1 MPFITQIQLGDKGY
15 IDITDDVA
23 VPLNFAVAEIQ
34 DISKKQGGFSK
45 TIKAP
50 GTANNNT
57 VLGNLYDVNITDSTF
72 DQNVREKCIITQNGT
87 PVFTGYL
94 QLKAVNKS
102 SPSQMNPDEQVSY
115 DLQVKD
121 QTGDFFSSMTD
132 KLLEDLSGFT
142 QYNHIYN
149 FSAVTASSAH
159 TWEDVYKY
167 HLTYNLKP
175 EYNLTDFTPNIFA
188 KVYWDKI
195 FQEAGYSYTWD
206 SLSGTLFDKMVVP
219 YNGDKPKANLDIIK
233 FRAGFSGGTVTGF
246 TDGSISNVP
255 VTFNDDSATGATIP
269 LEDGGGRYDTTTG
282 VYTSDFFGQST
293 FKAAYLY
300 ELYIYN
306 PCPNPVELRGIIEQ
320 YDNGTQFGGERE
332 LESELRITLNHRMG
346 SLSGAAY
353 TVGVTNGLFYD
364 PGPQFFNPQIG
375 SPTGRFILQPGYNLL
390 YAGGS
395 PEFTAVMNMIPGQK
409 VQNWIEG
416 QLEVNYR
423 TPNDPYIGGWFDTV
437 TNDQII
443 FEDIFTGQ
451 YYPRLAIVTNKQP
464 TNYASNYFFNTPTA
478 ELGQNMQIVLPDF
491 IPKKY
496 KQKDFIANVTKLFNL
511 YFTPDPEND
520 KNLIIETRDEF
531 YNNGGI
537 VDWTDK
543 FVVDDSAKIEFLPDL
558 QNKKLKLTYK
568 QDKDI
573 YNSTYELATGEIYGQ
588 YEYEFLNQFVQGT
601 KLIETG
607 FSPTPLE
614 TNGTGIVVPTIDSA
628 APKNN
633 IRILYD
639 CGWIPTNM
647 SSGSST
653 AWVFRSMSSSTTADK
668 FMTYPHMGHFYP
680 DPINPLYDLNFA
692 QTDYL
697 YYNEWNLLTDNNLYN
712 NYYRRYLSQIENGKL
727 LTGKF
732 RLNEYDIVNLDLRD
746 KIFIYDTYWF
756 INTIKDYD
764 TNSKDGLTTVE
775 LINVDDGIKF
785 EPSNFTGSVIG
796 NTYKWI
802 KNRKSEDAANIQ
814 NTYGENAYWNNVRG
828 WNNVIQGYSQGN
840 SVAGSNNQIAGQGNY
855 VSGTDNN
862 VFTTNSFIS
871 GSGNTISGQGVLLFG
886 SGNTII
892 GNNTMVFGDNLTG
905 SASNTLYVNNII
917 LPTGGTINGVPVSNI
932 SSLSGGPFLPLSG
945 GVMSTGA
952 TISSANGGAYIALDA
967 GGGANQVFL
976 SSFSGSGP
984 YESFLDLYDA
994 GLDLIHKNPGGLA
1007 GSISRLTM
1015 YDDGSLI
1022 LGVTTNNGGSSQ
1034 FLNGFQAYSNF
1045 SGDVQ
1050 SSLGLG
1056 LAGVSINSNFSTT
1069 LAGVKNSVIL
1079 GGTNITATTN
1089 DTVYVPNLNLQ
1100 TNKGLSFGTGAT
1112 RIYQEIEIGDWNML
1126 TTPNVNILHSLSATE
1141 WKTVRD
1147 ISATIRNDAD
1157 TVYLNLITAY
1167 QSSSGGT
1174 SQIAV
1179 TPSIFGLY
1187 RQDTIGNNGFDSISF
1202 TTTSY
1207 NRGWINFWYT
1217 PDV

>member
-34 DISKKQGGFSK
+34 DISKKQGGYSK
-45 TIKAP
+45 TIKVP

-87 PVFTGYL
+87 PVFTGYI

-132 KLLEDLSGFT
+132 KLLENLSGFS
-142 QYNHIYN
+142 QYNHLYT
-149 FSAVTASSAH
+149 FSAITASSAN

-175 EYNLTDFTPNIFA
+175 EYNLTDFQPNIFA

-195 FQEAGYSYTWD
+195 FTEAGYSYTWD
-206 SLSGTLFDKMVVP
+206 NLSGTLFDKMVIP

-233 FRAGFSGGTVTGF
+233 FRSGFSGSSVTGI
-246 TDGSISNVP
+246 TNGAIDKTQVI
-255 VTFNDDSATGATIP
+255 FNDDSATGATIP
-269 LEDGGGRYDTTTG
+269 LEDGGGRYNATTG
-282 VYTSDFFGQST
+282 VYTSDFYGQST

-306 PCPNPVELRGIIEQ
+306 PSPNPVELRGITET
-320 YDNGTQFGGERE
+320 YNAGWVDEYTV
-332 LESELRITLNHRMG
+332 ESSSEIRITLNHRMG
-346 SLSGAAY
+346 SLSGTPY
-353 TVGVTNGLFYD
+353 TAGVTNGIFYD
-364 PGPQFFNPQIG
+364 VQNSYSPLYNQ
-375 SPTGRFILQPGYNLL
+375 PTGRLILQPGYNLL

-395 PEFTAVMNMIPGQK
+395 PEFTSVMNMIPGQK
-409 VQNWIEG
+409 VQNWIESTF
-416 QLEVNYR
+416 EVNYNV
-423 TPNDPYIGGWFDTV
+423 PAEYYNGAGWWDTV
-437 TNDQII
+437 TLEQLIYGDPI
-443 FEDIFTGQ
+443 TGQ

-478 ELGQNMQIVLPDF
+478 ELGQGMEIVMEDF

-520 KNLIIETRDEF
+520 KNLIVETRDDF
-531 YNNGGI
+531 YNNGGTI
-537 VDWTDK
+537 DWTDK

-588 YEYEFLNQFVQGT
+588 YEYEFLNQFVQST
-601 KLIETG
+601 KVIETG

-732 RLNEYDIVNLDLRD
+732 RLNEYDIINLDLRD
-746 KIFIYDTYWF
+746 KVFIYDTYWF
-756 INTIKDYD
+756 INIIKDYD

-775 LINVDDGIKF
+775 LINIDEGIKF

-802 KNRKSEDAANIQ
+802 KNRKAEDAADIQ

-840 SVAGSNNQIAGQGNY
+840 SVAGSNNQIAGQGNFISGVDNNILTNNSF
-855 VSGTDNN
+855 VSGT
-862 VFTTNSFIS
+862 
-871 GSGNTISGQGVLLFG
+871 GNTVSGQGVLVFG
-886 SGNTII
+886 SGNTVVGNNTFVI
-892 GNNTMVFGDNLTG
+892 GNNL
-905 SASNTLYVNNII
+905 SATSSNTLYVPNIV
-917 LPTGGTINGVPVSNI
+917 LPTGGTINGASITTLLTGGTLWASSSGSSIYLNNQTNNVSQ
-932 SSLSGGPFLPLSG
+932 G
-945 GVMSTGA
+945 
-952 TISSANGGAYIALDA
+952 
-967 GGGANQVFL
+967 
-976 SSFSGSGP
+976 SFS
-984 YESFLDLYDA
+984 FVA
-994 GLDLIHKNPGGLA
+994 GQSN
-1007 GSISRLTM
+1007 R
-1015 YDDGSLI
+1015 I
-1022 LGVTTNNGGSSQ
+1022 LEQ
-1034 FLNGFQAYSNF
+1034 
-1045 SGDVQ
+1045 
-1050 SSLGLG
+1050 
-1056 LAGVSINSNFSTT
+1056 VSIIRSS
-1069 LAGVKNSVIL
+1069 IL
-1079 GGTNITATTN
+1079 GGNNNT
-1089 DTVYVPNLNLQ
+1089 
-1100 TNKGLSFGTGAT
+1100 
-1112 RIYQEIEIGDWNML
+1112 
-1126 TTPNVNILHSLSATE
+1126 
-1141 WKTVRD
+1141 
-1147 ISATIRNDAD
+1147 IS
-1157 TVYLNLITAY
+1157 
-1167 QSSSGGT
+1167 
-1174 SQIAV
+1174 
-1179 TPSIFGLY
+1179 
-1187 RQDTIGNNGFDSISF
+1187 DTI
-1202 TTTSY
+1202 
-1207 NRGWINFWYT
+1207 
-1217 PDV
+1217 

>member
-1 MPFITQIQLGDKGY
+1 MPFITTIQLGEKGY
-15 IDITDDVA
+15 IDITDDVP
-23 VPLNFAVAEIQ
+23 VPLNFAVAEVQ

-132 KLLEDLSGFT
+132 KLLTDLSGFT
-142 QYNHIYN
+142 QYNHKYI
-149 FSAVTASSAH
+149 FSAITATSAH

-175 EYNLTDFTPNIFA
+175 EYNLSDFTPNIFA

-195 FQEAGYSYTWD
+195 FTEAGYSYTW
-206 SLSGTLFDKMVVP
+206 SGISDTLFPKMVVP

-246 TDGSISNVP
+246 TDGSISNIN

-269 LEDGGGRYDTTTG
+269 LEDGGGRYNTVNG

-300 ELYIYN
+300 ELYLYN
-306 PCPNPVELRGIIEQ
+306 PCPNPVELRGVIEP

-332 LESELRITLNHRMG
+332 LQSELRVTLNHRMG
-346 SLSGAAY
+346 SLSGSPY

-416 QLEVNYR
+416 QLEVNYD
-423 TPNDPYIGGWFDTV
+423 TPADFYRGGWYDTV
-437 TNDQII
+437 TQLPII
-443 FEDIFTGQ
+443 FGDPIDGQ
-451 YYPRLAIVTNKQP
+451 YYPKLAVVTNIQP
-464 TNYASNYFFNTPTA
+464 TNYSSNYFFNTPTA
-478 ELGQNMQIVLPDF
+478 ELGQGMDIILKDF
-491 IPKKY
+491 IPNKY

-573 YNSTYELATGEIYGQ
+573 YNTTYELATGEIYGQ

-732 RLNEYDIVNLDLRD
+732 RLNEYDIINLDLRD
-746 KIFIYDTYWF
+746 KVFIYDTYWF
-756 INTIKDYD
+756 INIVKDYN

-775 LINVDDGIKF
+775 LINIDEGIKF

-802 KNRKSEDAANIQ
+802 KNRKAEDAADIQ

-840 SVAGSNNQIAGQGNY
+840 SVAGSGNQIAGQGNFISGVDNNITTNNSF
-855 VSGTDNN
+855 VSGT
-862 VFTTNSFIS
+862 
-871 GSGNTISGQGVLLFG
+871 GNTVSGQGVMVFG
-886 SGNTII
+886 SGNTVY
-892 GNNTMVFGDNLTG
+892 GNNTFVFGDNLTG
-905 SASNTLYVNNII
+905 SASNTLYVPNII
-917 LPTGGTINGVPVSNI
+917 LPTGGTINGQSINVLI
-932 SSLSGGPFLPLSG
+932 S
-945 GVMSTGA
+945 GA
-952 TISSANGGAYIALDA
+952 TYWSAGTGPNSIILNNNT
-967 GGGANQVFL
+967 ANVAQG
-976 SSFSGSGP
+976 SFS
-984 YESFLDLYDA
+984 FVA
-994 GLDLIHKNPGGLA
+994 GQSN
-1007 GSISRLTM
+1007 R
-1015 YDDGSLI
+1015 I
-1022 LGVTTNNGGSSQ
+1022 LEQ
-1034 FLNGFQAYSNF
+1034 
-1045 SGDVQ
+1045 
-1050 SSLGLG
+1050 
-1056 LAGVSINSNFSTT
+1056 VSIIRSS
-1069 LAGVKNSVIL
+1069 IL
-1079 GGTNITATTN
+1079 GGNNNT
-1089 DTVYVPNLNLQ
+1089 
-1100 TNKGLSFGTGAT
+1100 
-1112 RIYQEIEIGDWNML
+1112 
-1126 TTPNVNILHSLSATE
+1126 
-1141 WKTVRD
+1141 
-1147 ISATIRNDAD
+1147 IS
-1157 TVYLNLITAY
+1157 
-1167 QSSSGGT
+1167 
-1174 SQIAV
+1174 
-1179 TPSIFGLY
+1179 
-1187 RQDTIGNNGFDSISF
+1187 DTI
-1202 TTTSY
+1202 
-1207 NRGWINFWYT
+1207 
-1217 PDV
+1217 